1 MAESRSA
8 GGRPRDASLDARAT
22 TAALELVA
30 AHGVEGMTMDA
41 VAAHAGVSKA
51 ALYRRWKSKDAL
63 LIEAIVAT
71 GWNAVTD
78 ETPSTGDLREDL
90 VRIIGIESARA
101 TAAKSRILSGVLSII
116 GHDAALRQAITDAL
130 IEPRERAIRN
140 ALDSAVSRGDIDAAS
155 DLELLSAVLPALLVY
170 RLLVRGEPVTRRW
183 QYTVVDRLLLP
194 AAAASRQLRSN
205 S

>member
-1 MAESRSA
+1 MAESRAA
-8 GGRPRDASLDARAT
+8 GGRPRDASVDARAT
-22 TAALELVA
+22 AAALELVA
-30 AHGVEGMTMDA
+30 AQGIDVMTMDA

-51 ALYRRWKSKDAL
+51 ALYRRWKSKEVL
-63 LIEAIVAT
+63 LIEAIVTT
-71 GWNAVTD
+71 GWNALTD

-101 TAAKSRILSGVLSII
+101 TAAKSRILTGVLSII
-116 GHDAALRQAITDAL
+116 GHDAALRHAITEAL

-140 ALDSAVSRGDIDAAS
+140 ALDSAVARGDIDAAS
-155 DLELLSAVLPALLVY
+155 DLELLSALLPALLVY

-194 AAAASRQLRSN
+194 AAAASSRLPSRS
-205 S
+205 